1 MWFCS
6 IKSHFVVIKILKK
19 VKKYKFYLCSL
30 TSENCCFYSLTEGPF
45 SIDGSIYSFSIFLNH
60 YSITILYLG
69 LISCSS
75 FHVTLW
81 GKLLRALVFFSLGL
95 DVNNQNHKL
104 TPILPN
110 ASFVPIFSVSCGTCR
125 DYSASISSSKSS
137 SSKINA
143 LAFVQSEPWQCP
155 HASVHFIA
163 FLGQLHQAEQQ
174 SWVQSQ

>member
-45 SIDGSIYSFSIFLNH
+45 SFDGSIYSFSIFLMNDSLYQCSIYRSNLMQLNSTWPYEVGCSARW
-60 YSITILYLG
+60 YSFDWASMSTIKIISWHPYSPMLLLCQYFLSLMACVEITL
-69 LISCSS
+69 
-75 FHVTLW
+75 H
-81 GKLLRALVFFSLGL
+81 
-95 DVNNQNHKL
+95 
-104 TPILPN
+104 P
-110 ASFVPIFSVSCGTCR
+110 
-125 DYSASISSSKSS
+125 SS

-174 SWVQSQ
+174 S